1 MPTRLDSY
9 WWKKPNDELP
19 QSLQAI
25 TSYLDKQ
32 QQYVFHDNLRN
43 AKLYGNLDILGL
55 NAYQYT
61 PTLQNPL
68 PQARLTYNIIK
79 SVVDTVCNKIAKNK
93 PRPFFLTNGADWSMQ
108 QKAKKMNDF
117 CDAMFEKTK
126 MYDKGVMVFRDGC
139 IFDTGGFLKIY
150 RSEDDIQV
158 ERVLSQE
165 LKFDD
170 VEAYYMTIS

>member
-68 PQARLTYNIIK
+68 A
-79 SVVDTVCNKIAKNK
+79 
-93 PRPFFLTNGADWSMQ
+93 
-108 QKAKKMNDF
+108 
-117 CDAMFEKTK
+117 
-126 MYDKGVMVFRDGC
+126 
-139 IFDTGGFLKIY
+139 
-150 RSEDDIQV
+150 
-158 ERVLSQE
+158 LS
-165 LKFDD
+165 
-170 VEAYYMTIS
+170 